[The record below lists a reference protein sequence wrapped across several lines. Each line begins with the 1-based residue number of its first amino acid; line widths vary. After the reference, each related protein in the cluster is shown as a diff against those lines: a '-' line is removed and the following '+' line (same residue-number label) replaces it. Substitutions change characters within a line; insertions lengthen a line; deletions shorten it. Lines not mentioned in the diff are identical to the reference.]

1 MRVGILSLMFVL
13 LLPGLAAEASAQ
25 AQAPSPETPPA
36 QRISADLITRADALK
51 IADASI
57 AACERQGEKTA
68 AMVTDSDGFMR
79 AALSSD
85 GSNPI
90 GLHTATLKTATFL
103 KFQVATRTL
112 AERLKSDAAFAEQYG
127 KDTNY
132 FYHPGGLPI
141 YRDGKFVAVLAVGG
155 GHDKDESCA
164 LEALKLLPWA
174 KTNP

>member
-1 MRVGILSLMFVL
+1 MSAL
-13 LLPGLAAEASAQ
+13 LLSGLAAEVLAQ
-25 AQAPSPETPPA
+25 AQVPSPETPA
-36 QRISADLITRADALK
+36 TQRISADLITRADALK

-57 AACERQGEKTA
+57 AACERQGEKVA
-68 AMVTDSDGFMR
+68 AMVSDADGFLR

-90 GLHTATLKTATFL
+90 GLRSASLKTATVL
-103 KFQVATRTL
+103 KFKASTRSL
-112 AERLKSDAAFAEQYG
+112 QERLKSDAAFAEEYG
-127 KDTNY
+127 KDTRY

>member
-1 MRVGILSLMFVL
+1 MRARILSLMSAL
-13 LLPGLAAEASAQ
+13 LLSGLAAEVLAQ
-25 AQAPSPETPPA
+25 AQVPSPQTPPA

-68 AMVTDSDGFMR
+68 AMVTDADGFLR

-85 GSNPI
+85 GLNPI
-90 GLHTATLKTATFL
+90 GLHTANLKTVTVL
-103 KFQVATRTL
+103 KFKVSTRSL
-112 AERLKSDAAFAEQYG
+112 AERLKSDAAFAAEYG

-132 FYHPGGLPI
+132 FYHPGGLAI